1 MDFDYDS
8 IKMVPFQDYIVATH
22 GNNKNNLLDITLEG
36 EFSTYEYCK
45 QIFRKVRTIGL
56 SELVD
61 FLDYQ
66 CAQLKCPISW
76 LNSLEKLISV
86 NMASFNTDDLLHRH
100 SKWVGE
106 IISKRHELKAVAAQ
120 HARAQKTQ
128 HFLNGYT
135 GDKVYS
141 IDAVKEKIE
150 VMETAEEKVLYLKA
164 QIKDYRQNP
173 PEYEYTLKPKF
184 DQLCKLEIDDIL
196 DSEELLDKV
205 KAKKAGQKKLVAA
218 DPKGQIYCNTNA
230 FLDMFYQM
238 MNDLSVDGDPLM
250 KIAPADLARVI
261 SENFKDKDGNQISR
275 ATILTII
282 DPNRQE
288 KRPKHHKRYKIN
300 DIDG

>member
-8 IKMVPFQDYIVATH
+8 IKTVPFQDYIVATP
-22 GNNKNNLLDITLEG
+22 GNFNNNLLDITLDG
-36 EFSTYEYCK
+36 EFSMHEYCK

-66 CAQLKCPISW
+66 CAQLKSPISW

-106 IISKRHELKAVAAQ
+106 IISKRHELKAISAQ
-120 HARAQKTQ
+120 HARAQKTR
-128 HFLNGYT
+128 HFLNGYS

-150 VMETAEEKVLYLKA
+150 GMETAEEKVLYLKA

-173 PEYEYTLKPKF
+173 PEYEYTLKPRF
-184 DQLCKLEIDDIL
+184 DQLIQLEIDDIL
-196 DSEELLDKV
+196 DAEELLNKV
-205 KAKKAGQKKLVAA
+205 KAKKASQKRSTAV
-218 DPKGQIYCNTNA
+218 DPKGQIFCNTNA
-230 FLDMFYQM
+230 FLDIFFQM
-238 MNDLSVDGDPLM
+238 MTELSVDGDPLL
-250 KIAPADLARVI
+250 KISPADLASMI
-261 SENFKDKDGNQISR
+261 CENIKDKDGNQISR
-275 ATILTII
+275 ATILTIL
-282 DPNRQE
+282 DSNRPD
-288 KRPKHHKRYKIN
+288 KRPKPHKRYKIN
-300 DIDG
+300 DIDD

>member
-1 MDFDYDS
+1 MDFDYDT
-8 IKMVPFQDYIVATH
+8 IKTVPFQDYSVATQ
-22 GNNKNNLLDITLEG
+22 GNNKNNLLEITIDG
-36 EFSTYEYCK
+36 EFSSSEYCK
-45 QIFRKVRTIGL
+45 QIFKKVRTIGL

-66 CAQLKCPISW
+66 CAQLRSPISW

-86 NMASFNTDDLLHRH
+86 NMASFNTEDLLHRH

-106 IISKRHELKAVAAQ
+106 IISKRHDLKAESVQ
-120 HARAQKTQ
+120 HARAQKTK
-128 HFLNGYT
+128 HFLNGYS

-196 DSEELLDKV
+196 DSEELLNKV
-205 KAKKAGQKKLVAA
+205 KAKKATQKKTAA
-218 DPKGQIYCNTNA
+218 VDPKGQILCNTNA
-230 FLDMFYQM
+230 FLDMFFQM
-238 MNDLSVDGDPLM
+238 MNDLSIDGDPLL
-250 KIAPADLARVI
+250 KITPVDLASMI
-261 SENFKDKDGNQISR
+261 CENIKDKDGYPISR
-275 ATILTII
+275 ATILTIL
-282 DPNRQE
+282 DPNRPD
-288 KRPKHHKRYKIN
+288 KRPKPHKRYKIN